1 MLLQDDGV
9 GVSTVT
15 EKQVACEIY
24 AGHIYSIE
32 GRVDNQSAS
41 VGTKCAGTH
50 ITGGPLIRRCLA
62 DGCEYARHGC
72 NDAQSVSDIAH
83 RRSSKSSPPGPGPA
97 APVVVVQ

>member
-9 GVSTVT
+9 GVSAVT
-15 EKQVACEIY
+15 EKQIEIY

-72 NDAQSVSDIAH
+72 NDAQSAPDIAAPLIVEIVTAATW
-83 RRSSKSSPPGPGPA
+83 SSGTSRGGLGS
-97 APVVVVQ
+97 